1 MAAILGDD
9 YGDNRG
15 AARGKPVAPAD
26 DEAGVIAERAARK
39 IVLAA
44 AAGNGGAEFGHRRGA
59 EKSVESAGDPYT
71 DKQACVGKSFRNF
84 ARRSNDS
91 RRDVISDSHKQTQP
105 HSERLNHGGQ
115 RVHLVREAAR
125 ERNL

>member
-1 MAAILGDD
+1 MAPILGDD

-71 DKQACVGKSFRNF
+71 DKQPCVGKSFRNF

-91 RRDVISDSHKQTQP
+91 RRQRIPSSP
-105 HSERLNHGGQ
+105 NHTEPPSPNFQ
-115 RVHLVREAAR
+115 H
-125 ERNL
+125 